1 MSIKQN
7 MLKILLLIAIGIS
20 TLYIVI
26 FYGLTFTELQF
37 REWAKAVGII
47 CTGII
52 IPFLGL
58 LLIRQNIIMGE

>member
-1 MSIKQN
+1 

-37 REWAKAVGII
+37 REWTKAAGII
-47 CTGII
+47 
-52 IPFLGL
+52 
-58 LLIRQNIIMGE
+58 